1 MFLLNNS
8 VDANYNYNYNNN
20 DNDDIQDNTNHQ
32 LYEHHQ
38 HQHRLLYYMS
48 SQLVY
53 YYSMFVFFLVLCLF
67 VGCYPFDCRTP
78 VEKEEDERRLQ
89 LEAAG
94 IILEEGQRAIN
105 VHRNADDVTVIEEV
119 NDDDNDEDEDDNE
132 QNNNLS
138 ATATAI
144 DRNSDMVTDV
154 DMEMDMDT
162 NDTFIS
168 NLTSYGV
175 VSTEIVNE
183 THDSNNSTGPT
194 QPSIATQRR
203 TSTSGIERRKKRRRR
218 QRRMGTW

>member
-1 MFLLNNS
+1 
-8 VDANYNYNYNNN
+8 
-20 DNDDIQDNTNHQ
+20 
-32 LYEHHQ
+32 
-38 HQHRLLYYMS
+38 MS

-105 VHRNADDVTVIEEV
+105 LHRNADDVTVIEEV
-119 NDDDNDEDEDDNE
+119 NDDDDDDDDDDADDNE

-162 NDTFIS
+162 NDTFMS

-194 QPSIATQRR
+194 QPSISTQRR

>member
-1 MFLLNNS
+1 
-8 VDANYNYNYNNN
+8 
-20 DNDDIQDNTNHQ
+20 
-32 LYEHHQ
+32 
-38 HQHRLLYYMS
+38 MS

-53 YYSMFVFFLVLCLF
+53 YYCMFAFFLVLCLF

-119 NDDDNDEDEDDNE
+119 NDEDDDDSDDNNTI
-132 QNNNLS
+132 S

-144 DRNSDMVTDV
+144 NRNSDMDTDV
-154 DMEMDMDT
+154 DVHMDTADVDMDT
-162 NDTFIS
+162 TDTFMS

-175 VSTEIVNE
+175 VSTEIVHE
-183 THDSNNSTGPT
+183 THVGNHSTGPT
-194 QPSIATQRR
+194 RSSISTQRR
-203 TSTSGIERRKKRRRR
+203 ISRSAIERRKRRRRR
-218 QRRMGTW
+218 QRQLGAY